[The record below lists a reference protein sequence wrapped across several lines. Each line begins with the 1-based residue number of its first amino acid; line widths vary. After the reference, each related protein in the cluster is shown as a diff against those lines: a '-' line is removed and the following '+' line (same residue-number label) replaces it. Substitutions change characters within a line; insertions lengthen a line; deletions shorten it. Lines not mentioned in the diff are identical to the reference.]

1 MTEEKFKVKVP
12 PIKSQ
17 GKKTKL
23 VEWIKESVD
32 KLPKEKDWLY
42 VEPFVGTGVVGFN
55 LSPERAIFSDIN
67 PHLIRF
73 YNDLK
78 TKQFSSQDVKD
89 YLLIEGNLLLARG
102 AEHYKDVRTRFNDL
116 GAPLDFLFL
125 SRSCF
130 NGMMRFNKKGGFNVP
145 FCKKP
150 GRFAPAYITKIVNE
164 VRWLENKLHN
174 NDWTFK
180 TEDFR
185 SVLKSVEDNPSA
197 IIYSDGPYPSRYN
210 DYFNG
215 WSDNDERELFNAL
228 DRQQGQF
235 ILSTWHGNDF
245 RQNTFIDELW
255 SKFEVITKAH
265 TYHLGAKVEN
275 RNEIYEALIIK
286 ANKAP

>member
-1 MTEEKFKVKVP
+1 MEKEVFKVKVP

-23 VEWIKESVD
+23 VEWIKESLD
-32 KLPKEKDWLY
+32 TFPKEKDWLY

-67 PHLIRF
+67 PHLIGF

-78 TKQFSSQDVKD
+78 NKKFNSQDVRE
-89 YLLIEGNLLLARG
+89 YLNVEGELLLARG
-102 AEHYKDVRTRFNDL
+102 DQHYKDVRTRFNDF
-116 GAPLDFLFL
+116 GNPLDFLFL
-125 SRSCF
+125 SRACF

-150 GRFAPAYITKIVNE
+150 GRFAPAYVTKIVNE
-164 VRWLENKLHN
+164 VKWLEHKLHN
-174 NDWTFK
+174 NDWQFK

-215 WSDNDERELFNAL
+215 WSDKDERELFEAL
-228 DRQQGQF
+228 DKQKGQF
-235 ILSTWHGNDF
+235 ILSTWYGNDY
-245 RQNTFIDELW
+245 RQNTFIEELW
-255 SKFEVITKAH
+255 SKFEVVTKSH

-275 RNEIYEALIIK
+275 RNEIQEALIIK
-286 ANKAP
+286 RNI